1 MRSLR
6 GGKPKPQ
13 KKNSENS
20 ENNESE
26 AKAIDDDVGAN
37 GDETTDDEGG
47 VDTPPPPVED
57 DDDSKEEKMETN
69 ETKEKDSKDTKEK
82 TKGSKNKKK
91 DADDGE
97 YEVEQVVDMN
107 VNPRKKCPVYF
118 RVRWKGFTE
127 KDDSWIPVSDLSC
140 DEVVQ
145 DFLEISGRKP
155 EYERALEAKKKS
167 LEIYEN
173 CRQSSRKATKI
184 TYSELDEDQDE
195 ILPSGTR
202 SRKVKTKAE
211 KKQMP
216 VMSPPK
222 KKKKVTPAP
231 RGVPPKQEHFEV
243 ERIVD
248 HRVKGKYT
256 EYKIRWKGFGPQEDV
271 WLDEGDLNC
280 PKLIKTY
287 KKNPKVKNEPKEEE
301 ETYEGAT
308 IVNLYFCFKFMK
320 T

>member
-6 GGKPKPQ
+6 GGKPKSQ

-69 ETKEKDSKDTKEK
+69 ETKEKDSKDTKGK
-82 TKGSKNKKK
+82 KGSKNKKK
-91 DADDGE
+91 DDDDGE

-127 KDDSWIPVSDLSC
+127 KDDSWIPVSDLNC
-140 DEVVQ
+140 EEVVQ

-167 LEIYEN
+167 LEIFEN

-287 KKNPKVKNEPKEEE
+287 KKNPKVKNEPEE
-301 ETYEGAT
+301 ETYE
-308 IVNLYFCFKFMK
+308 C
-320 T
+320 